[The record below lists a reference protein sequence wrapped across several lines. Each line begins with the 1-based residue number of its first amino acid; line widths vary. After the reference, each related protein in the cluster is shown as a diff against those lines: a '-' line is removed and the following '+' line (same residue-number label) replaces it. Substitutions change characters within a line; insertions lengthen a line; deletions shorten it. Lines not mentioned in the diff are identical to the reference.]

1 MLDNKG
7 FDLWA
12 DGYDKSVQLCEEDN
26 EYPFAGYKDVLN
38 TIYNIVHRKEKA
50 KVLDI
55 GFGTGVLT
63 KKLYDDGYEIYGID
77 FSERMLEIAK
87 EKMPLA
93 KLVQYD
99 FSRGLPKELENI
111 QFNYI
116 ISTYAM
122 HHLEDEDKI
131 KFINKLEKY
140 LSRDGR
146 IIIGDIAF
154 ETRELLEQC
163 KVKYENYWDD
173 EEIYFVFDEL
183 KEFFPKEDISF
194 TTISH
199 CAGIIQ
205 LRKLP

>member
-7 FDLWA
+7 FNLWA
-12 DGYDKSVQLCEEDN
+12 DGYDKSVQQSEKDN
-26 EYPFAGYKDVLN
+26 IYPFAGYKDVLN
-38 TIYNIVHRKEKA
+38 TIYNIVHRKKKA

-63 KKLYDDGYEIYGID
+63 KKLYDDGYEIYGVD
-77 FSERMLEIAK
+77 FSDKMIKIAK

-93 KLVQYD
+93 KLIEHD
-99 FSRGLPKELENI
+99 FSKGFPEELENI
-111 QFNYI
+111 QFDYI

-122 HHLEDEDKI
+122 HHLENEDKI
-131 KFINKLEKY
+131 KFISKLKNL
-140 LSRDGR
+140 LSNDGE

-154 ETRELLEQC
+154 ETRKLLEQC
-163 KVKYENYWDD
+163 KAKYDSYWDD

-183 KEFFPKEDISF
+183 KEFFPKEDLSF
-194 TTISH
+194 FAISH

-205 LRKLP
+205 LRKS